1 MPKAEQSL
9 NDLLHEIRRIE
20 QSREVLTEKK
30 IRKIYKQLLKELNHF
45 LADEYLKYSKDGIL
59 TVAMLQEKSRYAKFL
74 EEIESHVNNLTPE
87 IVALIKNTVEDTY
100 TACYKGMSESVLKAK
115 DTKSALNYLKDLSIR
130 PEVMKRA
137 IENPV
142 SGLTLPDILEKNR
155 KEVIYDIKQQVNI
168 GLMNGDRY
176 ETTAKKV
183 AERLDISYGKATN
196 IVRTE
201 THRVTE
207 SGFMDCAKDI
217 SDSLDGSGLVYTAAW
232 RTMKDERVR
241 PQHRYRTKSG
251 WKTSISRNG
260 ANHQKMEGVIIQ
272 VGDKFQLEPNVY
284 AECPSTS
291 GTARN
296 DCRCRCFLEYTLMSV
311 EKFEELT
318 AKSVDKSGGSG
329 IIKLKDCNNFSHIE
343 NYLSKT
349 YNIELDNSVKKL
361 NFETCKSVLQ
371 GAVTLISEYPEL
383 GRNLQKVTT
392 SKYGVMCCT
401 GKEIC
406 FNSKYFKSSDNL
418 SEMCKSQSTAGFWA
432 KNSSPASIGVHETA
446 HAIEQLLIDLNS
458 SYDYD
463 WQKTLAWNDCTE
475 AKIIVSQAI
484 KDVKKTAYG
493 KGKTK
498 EELVNAIS
506 RYACKT
512 SSETMAE
519 AFADV
524 YANGDNANPLSL
536 IIKKLTHSQYLK
548 YKKGGN

>member
-296 DCRCRCFLEYTLMSV
+296 DCRCRCFLEYTFMSV

-318 AKSVDKSGGSG
+318 GKSVDKSGGSG
-329 IIKLKDCNNFSHIE
+329 IMNTGAISGALNPYSKAAEKHATQYYESVRHMKTDTLHISRSTGISQNKIDKIKNHVF
-343 NYLSKT
+343 
-349 YNIELDNSVKKL
+349 
-361 NFETCKSVLQ
+361 
-371 GAVTLISEYPEL
+371 ISEH
-383 GRNLQKVTT
+383 
-392 SKYGVMCCT
+392 
-401 GKEIC
+401 
-406 FNSKYFKSSDNL
+406 D
-418 SEMCKSQSTAGFWA
+418 
-432 KNSSPASIGVHETA
+432 
-446 HAIEQLLIDLNS
+446 LIDGKRRFDP
-458 SYDYD
+458 DYEMAQS
-463 WQKTLAWNDCTE
+463 WQRLINGNFREQD
-475 AKIIVSQAI
+475 IVLLKHEYAELR
-484 KDVKKTAYG
+484 YME
-493 KGKTK
+493 KG
-498 EELVNAIS
+498 
-506 RYACKT
+506 
-512 SSETMAE
+512 
-519 AFADV
+519 F
-524 YANGDNANPLSL
+524 
-536 IIKKLTHSQYLK
+536 SQYEAHLK
-548 YKKGGN
+548 ASKKYNFAKYCE

>member
-115 DTKSALNYLKDLSIR
+115 DTKSALNYLKDLNIR

-329 IIKLKDCNNFSHIE
+329 IMNTGAISGALNPYSKAAEKHATQYYESVRHMKTDTLHISRSTGISQNKIDKIKNHVF
-343 NYLSKT
+343 
-349 YNIELDNSVKKL
+349 
-361 NFETCKSVLQ
+361 
-371 GAVTLISEYPEL
+371 ISEH
-383 GRNLQKVTT
+383 
-392 SKYGVMCCT
+392 
-401 GKEIC
+401 
-406 FNSKYFKSSDNL
+406 D
-418 SEMCKSQSTAGFWA
+418 
-432 KNSSPASIGVHETA
+432 
-446 HAIEQLLIDLNS
+446 LIDGKRRFDP
-458 SYDYD
+458 DYEMAQS
-463 WQKTLAWNDCTE
+463 WQRLINGNFREQD
-475 AKIIVSQAI
+475 IVLLKHEYAELR
-484 KDVKKTAYG
+484 YME
-493 KGKTK
+493 KG
-498 EELVNAIS
+498 
-506 RYACKT
+506 
-512 SSETMAE
+512 
-519 AFADV
+519 F
-524 YANGDNANPLSL
+524 
-536 IIKKLTHSQYLK
+536 SQYEAHLK
-548 YKKGGN
+548 ASKKYNFAKYCE

>member
-100 TACYKGMSESVLKAK
+100 TTCYKGMSESVLKAK
-115 DTKSALNYLKDLSIR
+115 DTKSALNYLKDLNIR

-329 IIKLKDCNNFSHIE
+329 IMNTGAISGALNPYSKAAEKHATQYYESVRHMKTDTLHISRSTGISQNKIDKIKNHVF
-343 NYLSKT
+343 
-349 YNIELDNSVKKL
+349 
-361 NFETCKSVLQ
+361 
-371 GAVTLISEYPEL
+371 ISEH
-383 GRNLQKVTT
+383 
-392 SKYGVMCCT
+392 
-401 GKEIC
+401 
-406 FNSKYFKSSDNL
+406 D
-418 SEMCKSQSTAGFWA
+418 
-432 KNSSPASIGVHETA
+432 
-446 HAIEQLLIDLNS
+446 LIDGKRRFDP
-458 SYDYD
+458 DYEMAQS
-463 WQKTLAWNDCTE
+463 WQRLINGNFREQD
-475 AKIIVSQAI
+475 IVLLKHEYAELR
-484 KDVKKTAYG
+484 YME
-493 KGKTK
+493 KG
-498 EELVNAIS
+498 
-506 RYACKT
+506 
-512 SSETMAE
+512 
-519 AFADV
+519 F
-524 YANGDNANPLSL
+524 
-536 IIKKLTHSQYLK
+536 SQYEAHLK
-548 YKKGGN
+548 ASKKYNFAKYCE

>member
-115 DTKSALNYLKDLSIR
+115 DTKSALNYLKDLNIR

-318 AKSVDKSGGSG
+318 GKSVDKSGGSG
-329 IIKLKDCNNFSHIE
+329 IMNTGAISGALNPYSKAAEKHATQYYESVRHMKTDTLHISRSTGISQNKIDKIKNHVF
-343 NYLSKT
+343 
-349 YNIELDNSVKKL
+349 
-361 NFETCKSVLQ
+361 
-371 GAVTLISEYPEL
+371 ISEH
-383 GRNLQKVTT
+383 
-392 SKYGVMCCT
+392 
-401 GKEIC
+401 
-406 FNSKYFKSSDNL
+406 D
-418 SEMCKSQSTAGFWA
+418 
-432 KNSSPASIGVHETA
+432 
-446 HAIEQLLIDLNS
+446 LIDGKRRFDP
-458 SYDYD
+458 DYEMAQS
-463 WQKTLAWNDCTE
+463 WQRL
-475 AKIIVSQAI
+475 I
-484 KDVKKTAYG
+484 
-493 KGKTK
+493 
-498 EELVNAIS
+498 
-506 RYACKT
+506 
-512 SSETMAE
+512 
-519 AFADV
+519 
-524 YANGDNANPLSL
+524 NANFREQDIVLL
-536 IIKKLTHSQYLK
+536 KHEYAELRYMEKGFSQYEAHLK
-548 YKKGGN
+548 ASKKYNFAKYCE

>member
-45 LADEYLKYSKDGIL
+45 LADEYLKYSKDCIL

-318 AKSVDKSGGSG
+318 GKSVDKSGGSCIIKENIVIGRSVGAAGKNYPVKLPDGNHAKFAEGSTITKIKVFAGEGTNVPIREAIFLESNYGIQADKWQKVRGEG
-329 IIKLKDCNNFSHIE
+329 IIIE
-343 NYLSKT
+343 NGIKRTVEIHWYEADGEKIKMKVKRYLDES
-349 YNIELDNSVKKL
+349 
-361 NFETCKSVLQ
+361 
-371 GAVTLISEYPEL
+371 
-383 GRNLQKVTT
+383 
-392 SKYGVMCCT
+392 
-401 GKEIC
+401 
-406 FNSKYFKSSDNL
+406 
-418 SEMCKSQSTAGFWA
+418 
-432 KNSSPASIGVHETA
+432 
-446 HAIEQLLIDLNS
+446 
-458 SYDYD
+458 
-463 WQKTLAWNDCTE
+463 
-475 AKIIVSQAI
+475 
-484 KDVKKTAYG
+484 
-493 KGKTK
+493 
-498 EELVNAIS
+498 
-506 RYACKT
+506 
-512 SSETMAE
+512 
-519 AFADV
+519 
-524 YANGDNANPLSL
+524 
-536 IIKKLTHSQYLK
+536 
-548 YKKGGN
+548 

>member
-115 DTKSALNYLKDLSIR
+115 DTKSALNYLKDLNIR

-272 VGDKFQLEPNVY
+272 VGDKFQIEPNVY

-318 AKSVDKSGGSG
+318 GKSVDKSGGSG
-329 IIKLKDCNNFSHIE
+329 IMNTGAISGALNPYSKAAEKHATQYYESVRHMKTDTLHISRSTGISQNKIDKIKNHVF
-343 NYLSKT
+343 
-349 YNIELDNSVKKL
+349 
-361 NFETCKSVLQ
+361 
-371 GAVTLISEYPEL
+371 ISEH
-383 GRNLQKVTT
+383 
-392 SKYGVMCCT
+392 
-401 GKEIC
+401 
-406 FNSKYFKSSDNL
+406 D
-418 SEMCKSQSTAGFWA
+418 
-432 KNSSPASIGVHETA
+432 
-446 HAIEQLLIDLNS
+446 LIDGKRRFDP
-458 SYDYD
+458 DYEMAQS
-463 WQKTLAWNDCTE
+463 WQRLINGNFREQD
-475 AKIIVSQAI
+475 IVLLKHEYAELR
-484 KDVKKTAYG
+484 YME
-493 KGKTK
+493 KG
-498 EELVNAIS
+498 
-506 RYACKT
+506 
-512 SSETMAE
+512 
-519 AFADV
+519 F
-524 YANGDNANPLSL
+524 
-536 IIKKLTHSQYLK
+536 SQYEAHLK
-548 YKKGGN
+548 ASKKYNFAKYCE

>member
-1 MPKAEQSL
+1 M
-9 NDLLHEIRRIE
+9 
-20 QSREVLTEKK
+20 LTEKK

-100 TACYKGMSESVLKAK
+100 TTCYKGMSESVLKAK
-115 DTKSALNYLKDLSIR
+115 DTKSALNYLKDLNIR

-329 IIKLKDCNNFSHIE
+329 IMNTGAISGALNPYSKAAEKHATQYYESVRHMKTDTLHISRSTGISQNKIDKIKNHVF
-343 NYLSKT
+343 
-349 YNIELDNSVKKL
+349 
-361 NFETCKSVLQ
+361 
-371 GAVTLISEYPEL
+371 ISEH
-383 GRNLQKVTT
+383 
-392 SKYGVMCCT
+392 
-401 GKEIC
+401 
-406 FNSKYFKSSDNL
+406 D
-418 SEMCKSQSTAGFWA
+418 
-432 KNSSPASIGVHETA
+432 
-446 HAIEQLLIDLNS
+446 LIDGKRRFDP
-458 SYDYD
+458 DYEMAQS
-463 WQKTLAWNDCTE
+463 WQRLINGNFREQD
-475 AKIIVSQAI
+475 IVLLKHEYAELR
-484 KDVKKTAYG
+484 YME
-493 KGKTK
+493 KG
-498 EELVNAIS
+498 
-506 RYACKT
+506 
-512 SSETMAE
+512 
-519 AFADV
+519 F
-524 YANGDNANPLSL
+524 
-536 IIKKLTHSQYLK
+536 SQYEAHLK
-548 YKKGGN
+548 ASKKYNFAKYCE

>member
-318 AKSVDKSGGSG
+318 GKSVDKSGGSG
-329 IIKLKDCNNFSHIE
+329 IIKTDEVIGRSVGASAKNYPVKLPDGNHAKFAEGSTITKIKVFAGNGTNVPIRDAIYLESNYGIPAEKWQKVRGEGIIIE
-343 NYLSKT
+343 NGKKRTVEIHWYEADGEKIKMKVKRYLDES
-349 YNIELDNSVKKL
+349 
-361 NFETCKSVLQ
+361 
-371 GAVTLISEYPEL
+371 
-383 GRNLQKVTT
+383 
-392 SKYGVMCCT
+392 
-401 GKEIC
+401 
-406 FNSKYFKSSDNL
+406 
-418 SEMCKSQSTAGFWA
+418 
-432 KNSSPASIGVHETA
+432 
-446 HAIEQLLIDLNS
+446 
-458 SYDYD
+458 
-463 WQKTLAWNDCTE
+463 
-475 AKIIVSQAI
+475 
-484 KDVKKTAYG
+484 
-493 KGKTK
+493 
-498 EELVNAIS
+498 
-506 RYACKT
+506 
-512 SSETMAE
+512 
-519 AFADV
+519 
-524 YANGDNANPLSL
+524 
-536 IIKKLTHSQYLK
+536 
-548 YKKGGN
+548 

>member
-115 DTKSALNYLKDLSIR
+115 DTKSALNYLKDLNIR

-318 AKSVDKSGGSG
+318 GKSVDKSGGSG
-329 IIKLKDCNNFSHIE
+329 IMNTGAISGALNPYSKAAEKHATQYYESVRHMKTDTLHISRSTGISQNKIDKIKNHVF
-343 NYLSKT
+343 
-349 YNIELDNSVKKL
+349 
-361 NFETCKSVLQ
+361 
-371 GAVTLISEYPEL
+371 ISEH
-383 GRNLQKVTT
+383 
-392 SKYGVMCCT
+392 
-401 GKEIC
+401 
-406 FNSKYFKSSDNL
+406 D
-418 SEMCKSQSTAGFWA
+418 
-432 KNSSPASIGVHETA
+432 
-446 HAIEQLLIDLNS
+446 LIDGKRRFDP
-458 SYDYD
+458 DYEMAQS
-463 WQKTLAWNDCTE
+463 WQRLINGNFREQD
-475 AKIIVSQAI
+475 IVLLKHEYAELR
-484 KDVKKTAYG
+484 YME
-493 KGKTK
+493 KG
-498 EELVNAIS
+498 
-506 RYACKT
+506 
-512 SSETMAE
+512 
-519 AFADV
+519 F
-524 YANGDNANPLSL
+524 
-536 IIKKLTHSQYLK
+536 SQYEAHLK
-548 YKKGGN
+548 ASKKYNFAKYCE

>member
-318 AKSVDKSGGSG
+318 GKSVDKSGGSG
-329 IIKLKDCNNFSHIE
+329 IIKTDEVIGRSVGAAGK
-343 NYLSKT
+343 NYPVKLPDGNHSKFAEGST
-349 YNIELDNSVKKL
+349 
-361 NFETCKSVLQ
+361 
-371 GAVTLISEYPEL
+371 ISKIKVFAGDGTDTPI
-383 GRNLQKVTT
+383 RNAIYLECDYGIPAEKWQKVRGEGTVVFEGKKRIAEIHWYEADNE
-392 SKYGVMCCT
+392 KYDM
-401 GKEIC
+401 K
-406 FNSKYFKSSDNL
+406 
-418 SEMCKSQSTAGFWA
+418 
-432 KNSSPASIGVHETA
+432 
-446 HAIEQLLIDLNS
+446 
-458 SYDYD
+458 
-463 WQKTLAWNDCTE
+463 
-475 AKIIVSQAI
+475 
-484 KDVKKTAYG
+484 VKRWVDEG
-493 KGKTK
+493 
-498 EELVNAIS
+498 
-506 RYACKT
+506 
-512 SSETMAE
+512 
-519 AFADV
+519 
-524 YANGDNANPLSL
+524 
-536 IIKKLTHSQYLK
+536 
-548 YKKGGN
+548 

>member
-1 MPKAEQSL
+1 
-9 NDLLHEIRRIE
+9 
-20 QSREVLTEKK
+20 
-30 IRKIYKQLLKELNHF
+30 
-45 LADEYLKYSKDGIL
+45 
-59 TVAMLQEKSRYAKFL
+59 MLQEKSRYAKFL

-100 TACYKGMSESVLKAK
+100 TTCYKGMSESVLKAK
-115 DTKSALNYLKDLSIR
+115 DTKSALNYLKDLNIR

-318 AKSVDKSGGSG
+318 GKSVDKSGGSG
-329 IIKLKDCNNFSHIE
+329 IIKENIVIGRSVGAAGKNYPVKLPDGNHAKFAEGSTITKIKVFAGEGTNVPIREAIFLESNYGIQADKWQKVRGEGIIIE
-343 NYLSKT
+343 NGIKRTVEIHWYEADGEKIKMKVKRYLDES
-349 YNIELDNSVKKL
+349 
-361 NFETCKSVLQ
+361 
-371 GAVTLISEYPEL
+371 
-383 GRNLQKVTT
+383 
-392 SKYGVMCCT
+392 
-401 GKEIC
+401 
-406 FNSKYFKSSDNL
+406 
-418 SEMCKSQSTAGFWA
+418 
-432 KNSSPASIGVHETA
+432 
-446 HAIEQLLIDLNS
+446 
-458 SYDYD
+458 
-463 WQKTLAWNDCTE
+463 
-475 AKIIVSQAI
+475 
-484 KDVKKTAYG
+484 
-493 KGKTK
+493 
-498 EELVNAIS
+498 
-506 RYACKT
+506 
-512 SSETMAE
+512 
-519 AFADV
+519 
-524 YANGDNANPLSL
+524 
-536 IIKKLTHSQYLK
+536 
-548 YKKGGN
+548 

>member
-115 DTKSALNYLKDLSIR
+115 DTKSALNYLKDLNIR

-272 VGDKFQLEPNVY
+272 VGDKFQIEPNVY

-318 AKSVDKSGGSG
+318 GKSVDKSGGSG
-329 IIKLKDCNNFSHIE
+329 IIKENIVIGRSVGAAGKNYPVKLPDGNHAKFAEGSTITKIKVFAGEGTNVPIREAIFLESNYGIQADKWQKVRGEGIIIE
-343 NYLSKT
+343 NGIKRTVEIHWYEADGEKIKMKVKRYLDES
-349 YNIELDNSVKKL
+349 
-361 NFETCKSVLQ
+361 
-371 GAVTLISEYPEL
+371 
-383 GRNLQKVTT
+383 
-392 SKYGVMCCT
+392 
-401 GKEIC
+401 
-406 FNSKYFKSSDNL
+406 
-418 SEMCKSQSTAGFWA
+418 
-432 KNSSPASIGVHETA
+432 
-446 HAIEQLLIDLNS
+446 
-458 SYDYD
+458 
-463 WQKTLAWNDCTE
+463 
-475 AKIIVSQAI
+475 
-484 KDVKKTAYG
+484 
-493 KGKTK
+493 
-498 EELVNAIS
+498 
-506 RYACKT
+506 
-512 SSETMAE
+512 
-519 AFADV
+519 
-524 YANGDNANPLSL
+524 
-536 IIKKLTHSQYLK
+536 
-548 YKKGGN
+548 

>member
-45 LADEYLKYSKDGIL
+45 LADEYMKYSKDGIL

-318 AKSVDKSGGSG
+318 GKSVDKSGGSG
-329 IIKLKDCNNFSHIE
+329 IIKTDEVIGRSVGAAGK
-343 NYLSKT
+343 NYPVKLPDGNHSKFAEGST
-349 YNIELDNSVKKL
+349 
-361 NFETCKSVLQ
+361 
-371 GAVTLISEYPEL
+371 ISKIKVFAGDGTDTPI
-383 GRNLQKVTT
+383 RNAIYLECDYGIPAEKWQKVRGEGTVVFEGKKRIAEIHWYEADNE
-392 SKYGVMCCT
+392 KYDM
-401 GKEIC
+401 K
-406 FNSKYFKSSDNL
+406 
-418 SEMCKSQSTAGFWA
+418 
-432 KNSSPASIGVHETA
+432 
-446 HAIEQLLIDLNS
+446 
-458 SYDYD
+458 
-463 WQKTLAWNDCTE
+463 
-475 AKIIVSQAI
+475 
-484 KDVKKTAYG
+484 VKRWLDEG
-493 KGKTK
+493 
-498 EELVNAIS
+498 
-506 RYACKT
+506 
-512 SSETMAE
+512 
-519 AFADV
+519 
-524 YANGDNANPLSL
+524 
-536 IIKKLTHSQYLK
+536 
-548 YKKGGN
+548 

>member
-1 MPKAEQSL
+1 MPQAEQSL

-45 LADEYLKYSKDGIL
+45 LADEYLKYSKDGVL

-74 EEIESHVNNLTPE
+74 EEIESHVNNLTPK
-87 IVALIKNTVEDTY
+87 IAILIKNTIEDTY
-100 TACYKGMSESVLKAK
+100 TACYKGMSEAVINSK
-115 DTKSALNYLKDLSIR
+115 DTKSALKYLKDLNMR

-155 KEVIYDIKQQVNI
+155 KEVIYDIKQQINI

-176 ETTAKKV
+176 EKTAKKV
-183 AERLDISYGKATN
+183 AERLDVSYGKATN

-207 SGFMDCAKDI
+207 SGLMDCAKDI
-217 SDSLDGSGLVYTAAW
+217 SDSLDGSGLVYTAVW

-311 EKFEELT
+311 EEFEKLT
-318 AKSVDKSGGSG
+318 GKSVDNFSESG
-329 IIKLKDCNNFSHIE
+329 IIKTDEVIGRSVGASAKNYPVRLPNGNHAKFAEGSTISKIKVFAGNGTNVPIREAIFLESNYGIQTEKWQKVRGEGVIIE
-343 NYLSKT
+343 NGVKRTVEIHWYEADGKKIKMKVKRYLDES
-349 YNIELDNSVKKL
+349 
-361 NFETCKSVLQ
+361 
-371 GAVTLISEYPEL
+371 
-383 GRNLQKVTT
+383 
-392 SKYGVMCCT
+392 
-401 GKEIC
+401 
-406 FNSKYFKSSDNL
+406 
-418 SEMCKSQSTAGFWA
+418 
-432 KNSSPASIGVHETA
+432 
-446 HAIEQLLIDLNS
+446 
-458 SYDYD
+458 
-463 WQKTLAWNDCTE
+463 
-475 AKIIVSQAI
+475 
-484 KDVKKTAYG
+484 
-493 KGKTK
+493 
-498 EELVNAIS
+498 
-506 RYACKT
+506 
-512 SSETMAE
+512 
-519 AFADV
+519 
-524 YANGDNANPLSL
+524 
-536 IIKKLTHSQYLK
+536 
-548 YKKGGN
+548 

>member
-318 AKSVDKSGGSG
+318 GKSVDKSGGSG
-329 IIKLKDCNNFSHIE
+329 IIKTGDDSRMNLVIDKFTPCLENAQTGEIVSTEFSKASIEELAKLKGWNFNWLDKQLKDSEIYKLCISGDNTIQGLVALSDFKRDAAIYVDIAESAPHNLGINKKFNGVGGHLFAIAVKVSVEKGYGGFVFMDAKNKELVKH
-343 NYLSKT
+343 YSKT
-349 YNIELDNSVKKL
+349 L
-361 NFETCKSVLQ
+361 
-371 GAVTLISEYPEL
+371 GAVHL
-383 GRNLQKVTT
+383 GRPHP
-392 SKYGVMCCT
+392 YRM
-401 GKEIC
+401 
-406 FNSKYFKSSDNL
+406 F
-418 SEMCKSQSTAGFWA
+418 
-432 KNSSPASIGVHETA
+432 
-446 HAIEQLLIDLNS
+446 ID
-458 SYDYD
+458 
-463 WQKTLAWNDCTE
+463 E
-475 AKIIVSQAI
+475 
-484 KDVKKTAYG
+484 
-493 KGKTK
+493 
-498 EELVNAIS
+498 
-506 RYACKT
+506 
-512 SSETMAE
+512 
-519 AFADV
+519 
-524 YANGDNANPLSL
+524 DNAERLL
-536 IIKKLTHSQYLK
+536 GIYTFEE
-548 YKKGGN
+548 G

>member
-1 MPKAEQSL
+1 M
-9 NDLLHEIRRIE
+9 
-20 QSREVLTEKK
+20 LTEKK

-115 DTKSALNYLKDLSIR
+115 DTKSALNYLKDLNIR

-329 IIKLKDCNNFSHIE
+329 IIKVDKSKLSAYIGKPITENDNQHVREWYYANVNDIPNQIDKTKSFEEQVKQAFELRNKYKHEARVAMADEETANLLELKRPAPTFEKLLKDKMNRKSM
-343 NYLSKT
+343 SKEEALRD
-349 YNIELDNSVKKL
+349 IL
-361 NFETCKSVLQ
+361 
-371 GAVTLISEYPEL
+371 
-383 GRNLQKVTT
+383 
-392 SKYGVMCCT
+392 
-401 GKEIC
+401 
-406 FNSKYFKSSDNL
+406 
-418 SEMCKSQSTAGFWA
+418 
-432 KNSSPASIGVHETA
+432 ETA
-446 HAIEQLLIDLNS
+446 AKTNS
-458 SYDYD
+458 
-463 WQKTLAWNDCTE
+463 
-475 AKIIVSQAI
+475 
-484 KDVKKTAYG
+484 DVN
-493 KGKTK
+493 K
-498 EELVNAIS
+498 EFGL
-506 RYACKT
+506 
-512 SSETMAE
+512 
-519 AFADV
+519 
-524 YANGDNANPLSL
+524 
-536 IIKKLTHSQYLK
+536 
-548 YKKGGN
+548 

>member
-59 TVAMLQEKSRYAKFL
+59 TVSMLQEKSRYAKFL

-115 DTKSALNYLKDLSIR
+115 DTKSALNYLKDLNIR

-272 VGDKFQLEPNVY
+272 VGDKFQIEPNVY

-318 AKSVDKSGGSG
+318 GKSVDKSGGSG
-329 IIKLKDCNNFSHIE
+329 IIKENIVIGRSVGAAGKNYPVKLPDGNHAKFAEGSTITKIKVFAGEGTNVPIREAIFLESNYGIQADKWQKVRGEGIIIE
-343 NYLSKT
+343 NGIKRTVEIHWYEADGEKIKMKVKRYLDES
-349 YNIELDNSVKKL
+349 
-361 NFETCKSVLQ
+361 
-371 GAVTLISEYPEL
+371 
-383 GRNLQKVTT
+383 
-392 SKYGVMCCT
+392 
-401 GKEIC
+401 
-406 FNSKYFKSSDNL
+406 
-418 SEMCKSQSTAGFWA
+418 
-432 KNSSPASIGVHETA
+432 
-446 HAIEQLLIDLNS
+446 
-458 SYDYD
+458 
-463 WQKTLAWNDCTE
+463 
-475 AKIIVSQAI
+475 
-484 KDVKKTAYG
+484 
-493 KGKTK
+493 
-498 EELVNAIS
+498 
-506 RYACKT
+506 
-512 SSETMAE
+512 
-519 AFADV
+519 
-524 YANGDNANPLSL
+524 
-536 IIKKLTHSQYLK
+536 
-548 YKKGGN
+548 

>member
-115 DTKSALNYLKDLSIR
+115 DTKSALNYLKDLNIR

-217 SDSLDGSGLVYTAAW
+217 LDSLDGSGLVYTAAW

-272 VGDKFQLEPNVY
+272 VGDKFQIEPNVY

-318 AKSVDKSGGSG
+318 GKSVDKSGGSG
-329 IIKLKDCNNFSHIE
+329 IMNTGAISGALNPYSKAAEKHATQYYESVRHMKTDTLHISRSTGISQNKIDKIKNHVF
-343 NYLSKT
+343 
-349 YNIELDNSVKKL
+349 
-361 NFETCKSVLQ
+361 
-371 GAVTLISEYPEL
+371 ISEH
-383 GRNLQKVTT
+383 
-392 SKYGVMCCT
+392 
-401 GKEIC
+401 
-406 FNSKYFKSSDNL
+406 D
-418 SEMCKSQSTAGFWA
+418 
-432 KNSSPASIGVHETA
+432 
-446 HAIEQLLIDLNS
+446 LIDGKRRFDP
-458 SYDYD
+458 DYEMAQS
-463 WQKTLAWNDCTE
+463 WQRLINGNFREQD
-475 AKIIVSQAI
+475 IVLLKHEYAELR
-484 KDVKKTAYG
+484 YME
-493 KGKTK
+493 KG
-498 EELVNAIS
+498 
-506 RYACKT
+506 
-512 SSETMAE
+512 
-519 AFADV
+519 F
-524 YANGDNANPLSL
+524 
-536 IIKKLTHSQYLK
+536 SQYEAHLK
-548 YKKGGN
+548 ASKKYNFAKYCE

>member
-272 VGDKFQLEPNVY
+272 VGDKFQIEPNVY

-318 AKSVDKSGGSG
+318 GKSVDKSGGSG
-329 IIKLKDCNNFSHIE
+329 IMNTGAISGALNPYSKAAEKHATQYYESVRHMKTDTLHISRSTGISQNKIDKIKNHVF
-343 NYLSKT
+343 
-349 YNIELDNSVKKL
+349 
-361 NFETCKSVLQ
+361 
-371 GAVTLISEYPEL
+371 ISEH
-383 GRNLQKVTT
+383 
-392 SKYGVMCCT
+392 
-401 GKEIC
+401 
-406 FNSKYFKSSDNL
+406 D
-418 SEMCKSQSTAGFWA
+418 
-432 KNSSPASIGVHETA
+432 
-446 HAIEQLLIDLNS
+446 LIDGKRRFDP
-458 SYDYD
+458 DYEMAQS
-463 WQKTLAWNDCTE
+463 WQRLINGNFREQD
-475 AKIIVSQAI
+475 IVLLKHEYAELR
-484 KDVKKTAYG
+484 YME
-493 KGKTK
+493 KG
-498 EELVNAIS
+498 
-506 RYACKT
+506 
-512 SSETMAE
+512 
-519 AFADV
+519 F
-524 YANGDNANPLSL
+524 
-536 IIKKLTHSQYLK
+536 SQYEAHLK
-548 YKKGGN
+548 ASKKYNFAKYCE

>member
-1 MPKAEQSL
+1 MTKAEQSL

-272 VGDKFQLEPNVY
+272 VGDKFQIEPNVY

-318 AKSVDKSGGSG
+318 GKSVDKSGGSG
-329 IIKLKDCNNFSHIE
+329 IIKENIVIGRSVGAAGKNYPVKLPDGNHAKFAEGSTITKIKVFAGEGTNVPIREAIFLESNYGIQADKWQKVRGEGIIIE
-343 NYLSKT
+343 NGIKRTVEIHWYEADGEKIKMKVKRYLDES
-349 YNIELDNSVKKL
+349 
-361 NFETCKSVLQ
+361 
-371 GAVTLISEYPEL
+371 
-383 GRNLQKVTT
+383 
-392 SKYGVMCCT
+392 
-401 GKEIC
+401 
-406 FNSKYFKSSDNL
+406 
-418 SEMCKSQSTAGFWA
+418 
-432 KNSSPASIGVHETA
+432 
-446 HAIEQLLIDLNS
+446 
-458 SYDYD
+458 
-463 WQKTLAWNDCTE
+463 
-475 AKIIVSQAI
+475 
-484 KDVKKTAYG
+484 
-493 KGKTK
+493 
-498 EELVNAIS
+498 
-506 RYACKT
+506 
-512 SSETMAE
+512 
-519 AFADV
+519 
-524 YANGDNANPLSL
+524 
-536 IIKKLTHSQYLK
+536 
-548 YKKGGN
+548 